1 MDRFI
6 GLDVHMTSCTV
17 AVVSASGKRL
27 RDFPV
32 ETHGEALI
40 DAVRSVAGKR
50 HLVLEEGTQ
59 SAWLYD
65 LLRPHVHELVV
76 TSVRGG
82 RGPKSDAKD
91 AYGLAEKLRTGGL
104 DRVVFKAPAEFRTL
118 RELATVHRALTGDL
132 VRVRLRI
139 KSQFR
144 SRGIASP
151 GQAVYGKRNRE
162 EWLAKLPASHRRSTE
177 RLYAHLDFLV
187 DLKAEAEKDL
197 VKESHRHP
205 IARVLETAPG
215 MGPIRV
221 ARLLPVVIT
230 PHRFRTKRQFWSY
243 CGLSVVTR
251 SSSDWVQSDR
261 GWVRVPVQQSRGL
274 TREHNRVLKDVFKGA
289 ATTVVTQG
297 GDDPLYQAYRELAS
311 NGTKPNLA
319 KLTLARRIAGTVLR
333 MWKDEEVYQ
342 PERVLSAG

>member
-6 GLDVHMTSCTV
+6 GLDVHMNSCTV
-17 AVVSASGKRL
+17 AVVSAAGKRL

-32 ETHGEALI
+32 ETHGEALV
-40 DAVRSVAGKR
+40 DAVRSIAGKR

-65 LLRPHVHELVV
+65 LLQPHVRRIVV
-76 TSVRGG
+76 TSVRGS

-91 AYGLAEKLRTGGL
+91 AYGLAEQLRTGSL
-104 DRVVFKAPAEFRTL
+104 DRVVFKAPAEFRAL
-118 RELATVHRALTGDL
+118 REVATVHRALTGDL

-139 KSQFR
+139 KAQFR

-151 GQAVYGKRNRE
+151 GQEVYGKRHRD
-162 EWLAKLPASHRRSTE
+162 EWLGKLGASHRRATE
-177 RLYAHLDFLV
+177 RLYAHLDFLIEA
-187 DLKAEAEKDL
+187 KADAEKEL
-197 VKESHRHP
+197 IQEAHRHP

-221 ARLLPVVIT
+221 GRLLPIVVT
-230 PHRFRTKRQFWSY
+230 PHRFRTRRQFWSY

-261 GWVRVPVQQSRGL
+261 GWVRAPVQHSRGL
-274 TREHNRVLKDVFKGA
+274 TRQHNRVLKDIFKGA
-289 ATTVVTQG
+289 ATSVITRG
-297 GDDPLYQAYRELAS
+297 GDDPLYRAYRALTA

-319 KLTLARRIAGTVLR
+319 KVTLARRIAATVLR

-342 PERVLSAG
+342 PERVPTAG

>member
-17 AVVSASGKRL
+17 AVVSAAGKRL

-65 LLRPHVHELVV
+65 LLQPHVHQLVV
-76 TSVRGG
+76 TSVRGS

-91 AYGLAEKLRTGGL
+91 AYGLAEKLRTGSL
-104 DRVVFKAPAEFRTL
+104 DRVVFKAPAEFRAL

-144 SRGIASP
+144 SRGIPSP
-151 GQAVYGKRNRE
+151 GQTVYGKRNRK
-162 EWLAKLPASHRRSTE
+162 EWLAKLAPSHRRAAE
-177 RLYAHLDFLV
+177 RFYAHLDFLV
-187 DLKAEAEKDL
+187 ELKAEAEKDL
-197 VKESHRHP
+197 IKESHRQP

-221 ARLLPVVIT
+221 ARLLPIVIT

-251 SSSDWVQSDR
+251 SSSDWVQSGREEDR
-261 GWVRVPVQQSRGL
+261 RKLGGATRVRSTGHQ
-274 TREHNRVLKDVFKGA
+274 
-289 ATTVVTQG
+289 
-297 GDDPLYQAYRELAS
+297 
-311 NGTKPNLA
+311 
-319 KLTLARRIAGTVLR
+319 
-333 MWKDEEVYQ
+333 
-342 PERVLSAG
+342 